1 MLRQTKVA
9 MKIISPREHHR
20 EISAQGKFQDEKQG
34 TEERP
39 QTEETPAE
47 VLGDRLPGRRCRRR
61 MNENRLFSEP
71 LGSDPLSAWWLG
83 LAPATLEFWVRFPNE
98 MNQGRQAHPVLKYR
112 VPHGAWW
119 LGLAPATLEFWV
131 RFPNERNP
139 AGKTGAPCGKY
150 RVPHR
155 SLGLGAP

>member
-1 MLRQTKVA
+1 MLWQTKVA

-98 MNQGRQAHPVLKYR
+98 MNQGRQAHPAVINTHPCVKVPGSSRGLVVGSCTSHPGVLGSIPKR
-112 VPHGAWW
+112 EEPGRENRR
-119 LGLAPATLEFWV
+119 TLW
-131 RFPNERNP
+131 
-139 AGKTGAPCGKY
+139 
-150 RVPHR
+150 
-155 SLGLGAP
+155 